1 MLCQSAS
8 LHRNVQ
14 QRIAGLAGGFSAGNF
29 GERFLREVSGE
40 VSGELFGGF
49 LQNSP
54 EYSPASFW

>member
-40 VSGELFGGF
+40 LFGGF